1 MGITKVVK
9 RKTAGKVEAIIY
21 LPTEDDDGKW
31 EVEVSGY
38 FTPEQQGS
46 ETDPYLSANI
56 EFEHAQDSLGI
67 PVKLST
73 EHIALALEA
82 LWAEVH

>member
-1 MGITKVVK
+1 MIHKTVK
-9 RKTAGKVEAIIY
+9 RKTAGMVEAFIY
-21 LPTEDDDGKW
+21 LPTEDDEDAKW

-46 ETDPYLSANI
+46 ETDPYLPPHISYEGAK
-56 EFEHAQDSLGI
+56 DSFGI

-73 EHIALALEA
+73 QHIAQALEA

>member
-1 MGITKVVK
+1 MGITKAVK

-21 LPTEDDDGKW
+21 LPTEDDDGKR

-46 ETDPYLSANI
+46 EIDPYLSANI

-73 EHIALALEA
+73 EHIALAIEA
-82 LWAEVH
+82 LWAEVS